1 MIQNIS
7 ILQIYRCIFKI
18 EILNFFKNEKGQAWL
33 PVQSYLVVP
42 HMSFPVIIRCLI
54 IGEPDAG
61 NILTVQDGE
70 IGLLGDLAQ
79 LPVMVKEGRSD
90 HNGEYSIRIFGFD
103 LRFLSRGGLQQLVHA
118 WDRIEDP
125 ILLSLDILIGSCITH
140 NLSLLIVTH
149 TRRHYSME
157 KVEQQDLTFP
167 EKLFS
172 DLQAYYPEDKV
183 Q

>member
-1 MIQNIS
+1 MI
-7 ILQIYRCIFKI
+7 
-18 EILNFFKNEKGQAWL
+18 E
-33 PVQSYLVVP
+33 
-42 HMSFPVIIRCLI
+42 
-54 IGEPDAG
+54 
-61 NILTVQDGE
+61 
-70 IGLLGDLAQ
+70 
-79 LPVMVKEGRSD
+79 EGRGD

-118 WDRIEDP
+118 RDHTEDP

-157 KVEQQDLTFP
+157 KGEQQDLTFP

-172 DLQAYYPEDKV
+172 DLQANYPED
-183 Q
+183 